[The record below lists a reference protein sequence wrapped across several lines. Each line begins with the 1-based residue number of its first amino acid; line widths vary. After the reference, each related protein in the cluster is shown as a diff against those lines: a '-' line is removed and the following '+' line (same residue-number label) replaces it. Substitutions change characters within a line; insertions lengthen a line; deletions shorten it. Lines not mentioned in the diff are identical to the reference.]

1 MNWSSKV
8 FEPVAAP
15 RLVDESSIDWPRK
28 VINSWSSKIPIL
40 EYLGAGV
47 DDLFDMQTK
56 EAAKGSANVEAN
68 IQYLQNWLIKPTMSI
83 LKDKSKLWTTVTEN
97 RLSFNSFQT
106 KVLWI
111 FSYNF
116 DH

>member
-8 FEPVAAP
+8 LEPVAAP

-68 IQYLQNWLIKPTMSI
+68 IQYLQSWLIKPTMSI
-83 LKDKSKLWTTVTEN
+83 LKDKNKLWTTVTEN
-97 RLSFNSFQT
+97 RLSFYSFQT